1 MYVCTRNVLL
11 VILLFVLVNTKYLRW
26 INTSMV
32 DSDATRISDDC
43 IVGYY
48 SDKDVCVLI
57 K

>member
-11 VILLFVLVNTKYLRW
+11 VIILFVLVNTKYLRW
-26 INTSMV
+26 INTSTV
-32 DSDATRISDDC
+32 DSDC
-43 IVGYY
+43 IVDYF